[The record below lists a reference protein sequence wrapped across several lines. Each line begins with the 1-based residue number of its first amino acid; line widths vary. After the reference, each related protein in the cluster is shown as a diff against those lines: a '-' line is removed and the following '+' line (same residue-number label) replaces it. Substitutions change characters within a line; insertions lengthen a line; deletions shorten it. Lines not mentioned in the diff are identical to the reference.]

1 MTDALT
7 ACRRWVV
14 FALMPLLLLSACG
27 KQEVYGKLKEAEANE
42 MIAVLRTADVD
53 ASKTS
58 GADGNWSVAV
68 APDQFSRAVQVLRS
82 NGLPRDSFATLGTV
96 FEKKGFVSSP
106 VEERARLIYGLSQEL
121 SHTVSEIDGVVEARV
136 HLAIPQPDPL
146 SETMK
151 PSSAAVFIKYQPGFD
166 VRSQTGAIKALV
178 TNSIE
183 GLSYDKVSVVMVPSQ
198 IAAPAPAISMQTIDT
213 PVVRLGLIAAALLA
227 AAAALFWPRRRRAAS
242 TSLPVPAE

>member
-1 MTDALT
+1 MTKAF
-7 ACRRWVV
+7 AAYRRWMA
-14 FALMPLLLLSACG
+14 FALLPLLLLSACG

-42 MIAVLRTADVD
+42 MIAVLRSADVD
-53 ASKTS
+53 ASKTT
-58 GADGNWSVAV
+58 GADGNWSIAV

-82 NGLPRDSFATLGTV
+82 NGLPRDDFATLGTI

-166 VRSQTGAIKALV
+166 VRSQTGAIKSLV

-198 IAAPAPAISMQTIDT
+198 IAAPAPAISVETFDT
-213 PVVRLGLIAAALLA
+213 PLARVVLIAAALVA
-227 AAAALFWPRRRRAAS
+227 AAAALFWPRRRRA
-242 TSLPVPAE
+242 TTLPVPAE